1 MVNLGWQLAI
11 ETSGRE
17 GSLAIMKGERLICTY
32 PLSAQL
38 RTAAAIGQAMQEALQ
53 VLEQTGDHLQFVSVA
68 VGPGSFTGLRIGVT
82 AAKTLA
88 YALDCPVV
96 AIDTLQVIAAQSFP
110 QEPSSRKLMVASK
123 AYRQQVF
130 TRTFSDNDL
139 HSGRSEVMSESNW
152 LATVARL
159 PAGSVIAGD
168 AIDTLRKRGDP
179 PQPERIG
186 KISNAVT
193 LVPTI
198 KAQPLAATVGKLAAN
213 ASFFRT
219 RCGAFELLP
228 KYLRPSAAEEKRMAA
243 EHS

>member
-1 MVNLGWQLAI
+1 MASLGWQLAI
-11 ETSGRE
+11 QTSGRE
-17 GSLAIMKGERLICTY
+17 GSLALLNGEHLIRTY

-38 RTAAAIGQAMQEALQ
+38 RTAAAIGQAMQEALRA
-53 VLEQTGDHLQFVSVA
+53 LEQAGDHLEFVSVA

-110 QEPSSRKLMVASK
+110 LEHNTCKLMVASR

-130 TRTFSDNDL
+130 TRTFTDKNV

-152 LATVARL
+152 LATVASL

-168 AIDTLRKRGDP
+168 AIDTLRKQVDA
-179 PQPERIG
+179 PQPERAG
-186 KISNAVT
+186 KISNAFT
-193 LVPTI
+193 LVPAF
-198 KAQPLAATVGKLAAN
+198 KAQPQAATVGRLAAN
-213 ASFFRT
+213 ESFFRT

-228 KYLRPSAAEEKRMAA
+228 RYLRPSAAEEKRKSA